1 MTIKESILPGAT
13 LGMLGGG
20 QLGGFFAEAALR
32 MGYKV
37 AGWDPDPNAPA
48 KRFSHFPVTA
58 DFEDS
63 SAYESFTNQVNAT
76 SLEWENVPVSLTEKM
91 ESDGHIVRPGSN
103 SLELAQNRI
112 KEKAFLKTN
121 GLPVTDSQSIIDPNE
136 LENLLLPL
144 PWIVKTATLGY
155 DGHGQWR
162 INDQEEVQTTI
173 DAMGTGGPWV
183 VEKVVPFMKE
193 LSVVVSANGDGTL
206 ITYPSTENL
215 HWEGILKTSISPA
228 RIEKSVDL
236 KARELASTVVR
247 FIGDPG
253 VFCVELFLLEDESIL
268 VNEIAPRPHN
278 SGHHTIDTFSISQ
291 YEQQIRT
298 LCNLPV
304 INPIQHS
311 KSVLLNV
318 LGYEAQKLRVNSGL
332 KKVTQIPTARIYM
345 YGKEEIRDK
354 RKMGHILFVGHQ
366 IDELI
371 KTSQETQ
378 SILSDNQEY

>member
-37 AGWDPDPNAPA
+37 AVWDPDPNAPA

-121 GLPVTDSQSIIDPNE
+121 GLPVTDYETINDPNE

-291 YEQQIRT
+291 YEQQVRT

>member
-20 QLGGFFAEAALR
+20 QLGGFIAEAALR
-32 MGYKV
+32 MGNKV
-37 AGWDPDPNAPA
+37 AVWDPDPNAPA

-121 GLPVTDSQSIIDPNE
+121 GLPVTDYETINDPNE

-311 KSVLLNV
+311 ISVLLNV

-332 KKVTQIPTARIYM
+332 KKITQIPTARIYM

>member
-37 AGWDPDPNAPA
+37 AVWDPDPNAPA

-121 GLPVTDSQSIIDPNE
+121 GLPVTGYETIKDPNE

-318 LGYEAQKLRVNSGL
+318 LGYEAQKLRVNLGL

>member
-37 AGWDPDPNAPA
+37 AVWDPDPNAPA

-121 GLPVTDSQSIIDPNE
+121 GLPVTDYETINDPNE

-247 FIGDPG
+247 FIRDPG

>member
-37 AGWDPDPNAPA
+37 AVWDPDPNAPA

-121 GLPVTDSQSIIDPNE
+121 GLPVTGYETIKDPNE

-193 LSVVVSANGDGTL
+193 LSVVVSSNGDGTL

-332 KKVTQIPTARIYM
+332 KKVVQIPTARIYM

>member
-1 MTIKESILPGAT
+1 MPIKESILPGAT

-20 QLGGFFAEAALR
+20 QLGSFFAEAALR

-37 AGWDPDPNAPA
+37 AVWDPDPNAPA

-58 DFEDS
+58 DFEDP
-63 SAYESFTNQVNAT
+63 SAYESFTNQVNGT

-121 GLPVTDSQSIIDPNE
+121 GLPVTDYETINDPNE

-162 INDQEEVQTTI
+162 INGQEEVRSAI

-228 RIEKSVDL
+228 RIETSVDL

-253 VFCVELFLLEDESIL
+253 VFCVELFLLKDETIL

-332 KKVTQIPTARIYM
+332 KKVAQIPTARIYM

-366 IDELI
+366 LDELI

>member
-37 AGWDPDPNAPA
+37 AVWDPDPNAPA

-112 KEKAFLKTN
+112 KEKSFLKTN
-121 GLPVTDSQSIIDPNE
+121 GLPVTDYETINDPNE

-236 KARELASTVVR
+236 KARALASTVVR

-253 VFCVELFLLEDESIL
+253 VFCVELFLLNDESIL

-278 SGHHTIDTFSISQ
+278 SGHHTIETFSISQ

-354 RKMGHILFVGHQ
+354 RKMGHILFVGPQ